1 MIAVFQHINCLAL
14 FCPST
19 PSLCSVTAK
28 IPNNCSLKSSKL
40 RLSTPAL
47 HTVNTLYIYI
57 YISYIYMYIIRLG
70 CCTQIGADLRALSTS
85 KANRSLI
92 LGLDSSTSVHNV
104 LDVCI
109 AAYGWMNISRKR
121 CFPYLLQP
129 TIINAK
135 ESDGVSGTGDHWGPL
150 RSQITTT

>member
-1 MIAVFQHINCLAL
+1 
-14 FCPST
+14 
-19 PSLCSVTAK
+19 
-28 IPNNCSLKSSKL
+28 
-40 RLSTPAL
+40 
-47 HTVNTLYIYI
+47 
-57 YISYIYMYIIRLG
+57 MYIIRLG